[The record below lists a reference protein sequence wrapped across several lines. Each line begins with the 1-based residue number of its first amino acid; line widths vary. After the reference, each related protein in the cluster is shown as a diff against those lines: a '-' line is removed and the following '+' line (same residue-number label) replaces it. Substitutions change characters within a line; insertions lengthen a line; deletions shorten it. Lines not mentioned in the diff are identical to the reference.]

1 MACPIPEAPR
11 ELDFRVM
18 GTRASNAQTTQGEY
32 VIATFES
39 ERENVMESTAN
50 EAARV
55 QPRFV
60 RLAEAC
66 KAVGIQRTRTYE
78 LLNEAKGKIKTL
90 VLKSPGSKKGA
101 RLIHLPSLFAYLDEM
116 AEEQRKG

>member
-1 MACPIPEAPR
+1 M
-11 ELDFRVM
+11 
-18 GTRASNAQTTQGEY
+18 
-32 VIATFES
+32 FES

-78 LLNEAKGKIKTL
+78 LLSEAKGKIKTL

-101 RLIHLPSLFAYLDEM
+101 RLIHLPSLFAYLEQM